1 VVYLKVTIMVVRI
14 ARILSAGVMLVL
26 LADVQTAVCEGW
38 SLPNPFASKT
48 DTKTKKSV
56 TKVSKTT
63 KAEPSVLEK
72 ASTGTKNF
80 FSKTGETLGLKKPE
94 PKRPTAAYP
103 KPPVLRSPYKPESKS
118 WVGSLFK
125 PEEPKKDKTVS
136 DWMQKERLDP

>member
-1 VVYLKVTIMVVRI
+1 MVVRI
-14 ARILSAGVMLVL
+14 ARILSAGVILIL
-26 LADVQTAVCEGW
+26 LADAQPAVCEGW

-48 DTKTKKSV
+48 DTKKKPV

-63 KAEPSVLEK
+63 NAEPSMLEK

-94 PKRPTAAYP
+94 PKKPTAAYA
-103 KPPVLRSPYKPESKS
+103 KPPVLKTPYKPEKS
-118 WVGSLFK
+118 SGLSSLFK
-125 PEEPKKDKTVS
+125 PEEPKRDKTVT